1 MNEFSFLNNFMT
13 NLLFFIVFLLLM
25 IIFSF
30 WKTYLDLKKQ
40 FINQNNILQ
49 SILLQKMKKEQKL
62 SEKVIVERTFLNF
75 YKKKMKSI
83 ALELIDFQNKISKIL
98 FQN

>member
-1 MNEFSFLNNFMT
+1 
-13 NLLFFIVFLLLM
+13 
-25 IIFSF
+25 
-30 WKTYLDLKKQ
+30 
-40 FINQNNILQ
+40 
-49 SILLQKMKKEQKL
+49 MKKEQKL

>member
-1 MNEFSFLNNFMT
+1 MT

-40 FINQNNILQ
+40 FITQNNILQ
-49 SILLQKMKKEQKL
+49 SILLQKMKKGQKL